1 MSNIPPHSH
10 LAGFHDFS
18 PPADDFRAAVL
29 EGLAKSRKAVPSKF
43 IYDTEGS
50 HLFEAIPTLDEY
62 YQTRTEIALL
72 KAHAPEIMALAGPGC
87 YLVDYGSGSGEKSR
101 ILLDALDAPAA
112 YVPLDI
118 SADHLAAAAELIA
131 ADYPAVA
138 VHAVAADFL
147 GDFKLPDIP
156 EAQDGRR
163 LGFFPG
169 ATIGNFTLDEAV
181 LFLNQAQMML
191 TGGSL
196 LIGVDLKKHVAILEA
211 AYNDA
216 RGVSAAFNLNL
227 LGRINR
233 ELGGD
238 IDITKFQHSAVYD
251 AEQGR
256 MEIGIRALAGQA
268 ITIEGQGFTLRQD
281 EIIHTQHAYKFTIE
295 EFSVL
300 AERAGFAVKHA
311 WVDDDGLYGLFY
323 LDALSSHSSS
333 REAVAST

>member
-1 MSNIPPHSH
+1 MSKSRPDSH

-18 PPADDFRAAVL
+18 PPMDDFRAAVL
-29 EGLAKSRKAVPSKF
+29 VGLAKPQKAIPSKF
-43 IYDTEGS
+43 IYDAEGS

-62 YQTRTEIALL
+62 YQTRTEITLL
-72 KAHAPEIMALAGPGC
+72 KAHAPEITALAGANC

-101 ILLDALDAPAA
+101 ILLSSLDAPAA

-118 SADHLAAAAELIA
+118 SADHLAAAAEIIA
-131 ADYPAVA
+131 LDYPAVA

-147 GDFKLPDIP
+147 ADFELPHIP
-156 EAQDGRR
+156 EAEGGRR

-169 ATIGNFTLDEAV
+169 ATIGNFTLDEAAR
-181 LFLNQAQMML
+181 FLKQAQIML
-191 TGGSL
+191 AGGGL

-256 MEIGIRALAGQA
+256 MEIGIRAIADQT
-268 ITIEGQGFTLRQD
+268 ITIEGRTFTLHAG
-281 EIIHTQHAYKFTIE
+281 EIIHTQHAYKFTVG
-295 EFSVL
+295 EFTAL
-300 AERAGFAVKHA
+300 AESAGFSVKHA
-311 WVDDDGLYGLFY
+311 WVDDDGLYALFY
-323 LDALSSHSSS
+323 LHAGLNTADSP
-333 REAVAST
+333 